1 MIKQISERMLNRLVR
16 NHVIDQDDWEIYE
29 VGLEQ
34 IIISLI
40 NALTMLVIALLFGE
54 VWQCLLFAASFIA
67 IRVNAGGYHARTPLH
82 CYILT
87 ISMFIVALA
96 VMKFAVISQ
105 YVSVML
111 LVFASMLIWILCPVD
126 TENKPMDEI
135 EKQIFR
141 QRAMIAW
148 LIETVVAIAFLSF
161 GLTAISECIIL
172 AQVLIGASLLLG
184 SVSMKKHV
192 NE

>member
-1 MIKQISERMLNRLVR
+1 MIRQISERLLHRLIR

-40 NALTMLVIALLFGE
+40 NALTMLVIAVIFGE
-54 VWQCLLFAASFIA
+54 VWQCILFAASFIA

-87 ISMFIVALA
+87 VSMFIVALA
-96 VMKFAVISQ
+96 VMKFVVISQ
-105 YVSVML
+105 YVFVML

-148 LIETVVAIAFLSF
+148 LIETLIAIAFLIF

-172 AQVLIGASLLLG
+172 AQVLIGVSLLLG
-184 SVSMKKHV
+184 SVSMKKCV